1 MADDAI
7 ERLSGTTL
15 DGRFTLDAFVAR
27 GGYGAVYRGTHLAL
41 RRTVAVKVLAVPE
54 VYEGAARARF
64 VEAFEAEALTVAGL
78 HHPAIVRVHDVGVTT
93 VEGRAYP
100 YTVLEWIEGATL
112 DATLR
117 SPEAGPRSPR
127 EVLALLRPVFE
138 AIASA
143 HEAGVVHRDL
153 KPANVMV
160 APTLHGE
167 VSTRVLD
174 FGLAKA
180 FAPEERGTNGNSF
193 TGDEGASFSLS
204 HAAPEQVGRLR
215 TGPWTDVHAL
225 ALLLVEVLVGQ
236 RAYRGET
243 SIDLYARITA
253 RERPTPRTFDVE
265 VGPWE
270 AVLDR
275 ALALMAKERHRDAA
289 ALLAD
294 LEANLDGAQRAWHA
308 SRAPTP
314 PSHATARSTS
324 RRWAL
329 GTLGLACVA
338 LASAAALRV
347 RVARPRTSDH
357 RSPPAVP
364 ATAPL
369 QPSATPDAGVERAL
383 GPLTASAQA
392 PSAERVERAPVVR
405 RSAARPRVL
414 RPADARLGV
423 TADGEIEIE

>member
-1 MADDAI
+1 MVTGEDAI

-41 RRTVAVKVLAVPE
+41 RRPVAVKVLAVPE

-93 VEGRAYP
+93 VEGRAHP

-112 DATLR
+112 DAALR
-117 SPEAGPRSPR
+117 GAMPRSPR
-127 EVLALLRPVFE
+127 EALALLRPVFD

-160 APTLHGE
+160 APTRHGE
-167 VSTRVLD
+167 VSARVLD

-180 FAPEERGTNGNSF
+180 FAPEERGTEGNSF
-193 TGDEGASFSLS
+193 TGDERASFSLS

-270 AVLDR
+270 AVVQR
-275 ALALMAKERHRDAA
+275 ALALMPKDRHRDAA

-294 LEANLDGAQRAWHA
+294 LETNLDAAESAWHA
-308 SRAPTP
+308 ARSPRP
-314 PSHATARSTS
+314 PSRATARSTS

-329 GTLGLACVA
+329 GALGVACVA
-338 LASAAALRV
+338 LASAVALRV
-347 RVARPRTSDH
+347 RAARPPTGDH

-369 QPSATPDAGVERAL
+369 RSSATPDAGVERAL

-392 PSAERVERAPVVR
+392 PSAERAPVAR
-405 RSAARPRVL
+405 RSAAHRRAL
-414 RPADARLGV
+414 RSADARHGA